1 MSDGFCDIRI
11 KTRNYRLFL
20 RQLSSRT
27 LQFLTIIFQCKGQL
41 LKLIIKLCVPILQI
55 NEFSFL
61 LFVFPIDILN
71 NLLKTAF
78 LLFQLPGELIIYII
92 LILFQISSQVFS
104 LLRRFS
110 IVALHCTYL
119 LTFQLI
125 VSSIMLQLLN
135 ILLS

>member
-20 RQLSSRT
+20 RQLGPRT

-78 LLFQLPGELIIYII
+78 LLFQLPVELIIYII

-110 IVALHCTYL
+110 IVTLHCTYL

-125 VSSIMLQLLN
+125 VSSIML
-135 ILLS
+135 

>member
-20 RQLSSRT
+20 RQLGPRT

-110 IVALHCTYL
+110 IVTLHCTYL

-125 VSSIMLQLLN
+125 VSSIML
-135 ILLS
+135 